1 MPGLPPDLYKRVCTA
16 LIDSGYC
23 DSAAALRRLFVDARL
38 APWRDRLPDADAPR
52 GRAEAVIDA
61 LWDQHTTGGD
71 NALALLF
78 HTLSKCFEPGD
89 ARCQTL
95 ADLAAE
101 CEAADRD
108 TTPFSHAR
116 LHTLPPPPAD
126 FTGRE
131 KELET
136 LCRAVET
143 GGALI
148 TGLRGM
154 GGVGKTTLALKL
166 AQRLTPRYPDAQF
179 YLDLRGV
186 DPHPL
191 PPADVMTAILRA
203 YYPTARLPEDEAQ
216 LQPLYRS
223 VLDGQRA
230 LLLLDN
236 AADAAQL
243 RPLLPPASCLLL
255 VTSRQRFTLP
265 GLRAL
270 DLDAL
275 PKPDAEKLLREIAP
289 RVGDHAGTLADLCG
303 CLPLALRW
311 AGEALN
317 DTTLAVPRYLER
329 LQTERRLLE
338 PAEAALRLSYD
349 LLPPDLQ
356 ALWRRLSVFPADF
369 DWLGA
374 AAVWDMA
381 WDTEEGRAAAEDA
394 LDALA
399 RRSLVLLRPVSD
411 RAGENR
417 YALHDLARLW
427 AAEQATDDE
436 RATAAYRHAAHYEQV
451 LRAANTAYLQGNE
464 GILAG
469 LALYD
474 REAANIH
481 AGQKRM
487 ADLMIE
493 DLEIAKPSSQSLV
506 PNPQSLNLTSE
517 YPDAGAYI
525 LDLRLHPRER
535 IRWLEAALR
544 AARALGNR
552 AMEGV
557 HLGSLGLAYADLGD
571 ARRAIECYEQALEIE
586 KEIGDRRAEGSILG
600 NLGAAYYALGDARRA
615 IACYEQAL
623 EIEKEIGD
631 RRAEGSILGN
641 LGNAYADLGDA
652 RRAIEFYEQRLV
664 IAREIGDRRGEGNAL
679 GNLGLAYAALGDAR
693 RAIEFY
699 EQALVI
705 DREIGDRRGE
715 GNALGNLGNAHYA
728 LGDARRAIEFYEQ
741 ALAIDREIGDRRGEG
756 ADLGNLGIAYADL
769 GDARRAIAFYEQSLA
784 IKREI
789 GDRRGEGADLGNL
802 GIAYADLGD
811 ARRAI
816 EFYEQCLQLHREI
829 GDRRGEG
836 NALGNLGNA
845 HYALGDA
852 RRAIEFYE
860 QCLQLHREI
869 GDRRG
874 EGNALGNLGNAY
886 AALGDARRAIEFY
899 EQRLAIAREIGD
911 RRGEGNALGNLG
923 NAYADLGDAR
933 RAIEFYEQA
942 LVIDREIGDRRGE
955 GNALGN
961 LGLAYADL
969 GDARRAIAF
978 YEQSLAIKREIGDR
992 RGEGADLGNLG
1003 IAYADLG
1010 DARRAIEFYEQCLQ
1024 LHREIGDRR
1033 GEGNA
1038 LGNLGNAHY
1047 ALGDARRAIEC
1058 YEQALVIDREIG
1070 DRRGEGN
1077 ALGNLGNAYADL
1089 GDARRAIEFYEQQ
1102 LVIVREIGDRRGES
1116 IASWNLGL
1124 AYEKQGRYAE
1134 ACELMRVTVEF
1145 ERAIGHPDAEP
1156 DAQRLAEV
1164 CAKA

>member
-1 MPGLPPDLYKRVCTA
+1 MPGLPPALHQRLCAA

-23 DSAAALRRLFVDARL
+23 DSADTLRTVCVDERL
-38 APWRDRLPDADAPR
+38 APWRDDLPDAPTPKR
-52 GRAEAVIDA
+52 RAEAVIDA
-61 LWDQHTTGGD
+61 LLDQHTTSGD
-71 NALALLF
+71 NALALLCQ
-78 HTLSKCFEPGD
+78 TLSGHFEGKLLG
-89 ARCQTL
+89 QTL

-108 TTPFSHAR
+108 TTPFTHAR
-116 LHTLPPPPAD
+116 LHTLPPPPPD

-131 KELET
+131 DELVT
-136 LCRAVET
+136 LLQAVET

-349 LLPPDLQ
+349 LLPSDLQ
-356 ALWRRLSVFPADF
+356 TLWRRLSVFPADF
-369 DWLGA
+369 DWQAA
-374 AAVWDMA
+374 AAVWDLA
-381 WDTEEGRAAAEDA
+381 RERAEDA

-474 REAANIH
+474 LEAANIH

-493 DLEIAKPSSQSLV
+493 DLEIASQS
-506 PNPQSLNLTSE
+506 PNQQSTNLTIS

-525 LDLRLHPRER
+525 LDLRLHPREK

-544 AARALGNR
+544 AARALGDR
-552 AMEGV
+552 GAEGA
-557 HLGSLGLAYADLGD
+557 HLGNLGLAYADLGD
-571 ARRAIECYEQALEIE
+571 ARH
-586 KEIGDRRAEGSILG
+586 
-600 NLGAAYYALGDARRA
+600 A
-615 IACYEQAL
+615 IA
-623 EIEKEIGD
+623 
-631 RRAEGSILGN
+631 
-641 LGNAYADLGDA
+641 
-652 RRAIEFYEQRLV
+652 FYEQRLV
-664 IAREIGDRRGEGNAL
+664 IAR
-679 GNLGLAYAALGDAR
+679 
-693 RAIEFY
+693 
-699 EQALVI
+699 
-705 DREIGDRRGE
+705 
-715 GNALGNLGNAHYA
+715 
-728 LGDARRAIEFYEQ
+728 
-741 ALAIDREIGDRRGEG
+741 
-756 ADLGNLGIAYADL
+756 
-769 GDARRAIAFYEQSLA
+769 
-784 IKREI
+784 K
-789 GDRRGEGADLGNL
+789 
-802 GIAYADLGD
+802 
-811 ARRAI
+811 
-816 EFYEQCLQLHREI
+816 
-829 GDRRGEG
+829 
-836 NALGNLGNA
+836 
-845 HYALGDA
+845 
-852 RRAIEFYE
+852 
-860 QCLQLHREI
+860 
-869 GDRRG
+869 
-874 EGNALGNLGNAY
+874 
-886 AALGDARRAIEFY
+886 
-899 EQRLAIAREIGD
+899 
-911 RRGEGNALGNLG
+911 
-923 NAYADLGDAR
+923 
-933 RAIEFYEQA
+933 
-942 LVIDREIGDRRGE
+942 IGDRRGE

-978 YEQSLAIKREIGDR
+978 YEQALEIEKEIGDR
-992 RGEGADLGNLG
+992 RAEGSILGNLG
-1003 IAYADLG
+1003 AAY
-1010 DARRAIEFYEQCLQ
+1010 YS
-1024 LHREIGDRR
+1024 
-1033 GEGNA
+1033 
-1038 LGNLGNAHY
+1038 
-1047 ALGDARRAIEC
+1047 LGDARRAIEC
-1058 YEQALVIDREIG
+1058 YEQHLAVAREIG

-1077 ALGNLGNAYADL
+1077 ALGNLGNAYYALGDARRAIEYYEQALEIEKEIGDRRAEGSILGNLGLAYAALGDARRAIEFYEQHLAVAREIGDRRGEGNALGNLGLAYADL
-1089 GDARRAIEFYEQQ
+1089 GDARRAIEFYEQC
-1102 LVIVREIGDRRGES
+1102 LALHREIGDRRGEG
-1116 IASWNLGL
+1116 ADLANMGQAYKTLGEPARARALWQQAL
-1124 AYEKQGRYAE
+1124 AIYE
-1134 ACELMRVTVEF
+1134 
-1145 ERAIGHPDAEP
+1145 AIEDPHADWVR
-1156 DAQRLAEV
+1156 DWLA
-1164 CAKA
+1164 ALP